1 MSGTQDCVRHD
12 HVGSTSTQANFR
24 TRPVRTTMASQS
36 TLRLSAGPA
45 IFYHH
50 YAEVLRERLKGT
62 SKTTRL
68 LGTLFLAISI
78 IAGGEGGR
86 RWWKKRNAERE
97 QGRRLLRRNSGLKNK
112 DGSRVIF
119 VPYGDSTSKVTIHP
133 TKALTFDAHRR
144 LFLNPPRAS
153 GLSDGSTPQIPPPQ
167 TKPGLNLAFLHQFL
181 SLMSI
186 MIPRWTSKETGLLL
200 SHGVFLLLRTYLSLV
215 VARLDGEIVR
225 DLVAGNGR
233 AFIWG
238 IIKVSLFFATVE
250 NLAPAAP
257 SRF

>member
-1 MSGTQDCVRHD
+1 
-12 HVGSTSTQANFR
+12 
-24 TRPVRTTMASQS
+24 MASQS

-50 YAEVLRERLKGT
+50 YAELVRERLKGT

-68 LGTLFLAISI
+68 LGALFLAISI
-78 IAGGEGGR
+78 IAGGTGGR

-238 IIKVSLFFATVE
+238 IIKVSLFFTIVE
-250 NLAPAAP
+250 NWALEVPAG
-257 SRF
+257 F

>member
-1 MSGTQDCVRHD
+1 
-12 HVGSTSTQANFR
+12 
-24 TRPVRTTMASQS
+24 MASQS
-36 TLRLSAGPA
+36 TLRHSADPLA
-45 IFYHH
+45 NFYHL
-50 YAEVLRERLKGT
+50 YSNLLRQRLKST

-68 LGTLFLAISI
+68 LGTLILALSI
-78 IAGGEGGR
+78 VAGGTGTR
-86 RWWKKRNAERE
+86 RWWKKRTKEKE

-119 VPYGDSTSKVTIHP
+119 VPYKESTSKVTIYP
-133 TKALTFDAHRR
+133 TKPMTFDAHRR

-153 GLSDGSTPQIPPPQ
+153 GLTNGNTPQIPPPQ

-181 SLMSI
+181 SLLSI

-200 SHGVFLLLRTYLSLV
+200 SHGAFLMLRTYLSLV

-233 AFIWG
+233 SFIWG
-238 IIKVSLFFATVE
+238 IIKVNSIFFLLCVY
-250 NLAPAAP
+250 LYCFYDLPP
-257 SRF
+257 ILP

>member
-1 MSGTQDCVRHD
+1 
-12 HVGSTSTQANFR
+12 
-24 TRPVRTTMASQS
+24 MASQS
-36 TLRLSAGPA
+36 TLRATADPLAA
-45 IFYHH
+45 LYHQ
-50 YAEVLRERLKGT
+50 YTTLIRQRLKGT
-62 SKTTRL
+62 SRTTRL
-68 LGTLFLAISI
+68 LGTLLLALSI
-78 IAGGEGGR
+78 IGSGVGGT
-86 RWWKKRNAERE
+86 RWWKSRRAEKE

-119 VPYGDSTSKVTIHP
+119 VPYGDTTSKVTIYP
-133 TKALTFDAHRR
+133 TNALTFDAHRR

-181 SLMSI
+181 SLLSI

-200 SHGVFLLLRTYLSLV
+200 SHGVFLMLRTYLSLV
-215 VARLDGEIVR
+215 VARLDGVIVR

-238 IIKVSLFFATVE
+238 IIKVSFSPILGKLCITRAEALNF
-250 NLAPAAP
+250 LLI
-257 SRF
+257 SL